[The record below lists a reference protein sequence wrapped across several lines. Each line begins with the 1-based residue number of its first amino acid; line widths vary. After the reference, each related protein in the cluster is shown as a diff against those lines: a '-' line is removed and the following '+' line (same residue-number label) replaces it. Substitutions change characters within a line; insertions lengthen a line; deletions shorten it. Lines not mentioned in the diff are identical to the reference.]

1 MTTTLLACAAASG
14 LALSTFMVGSTPS
27 ATTVAPPAR
36 PDVILITIDALRA
49 DHLSAY
55 GQPRLTS
62 PMLDAFSRQA
72 TLFANAITQAPFTK
86 AAVASLMSGLYPT
99 SHKAVTA
106 TVPFVEAM
114 TGRPTTAPV
123 ETDILASSITTLAE
137 SFHADGYVTLGYTGN
152 PFLIAPFG
160 FAQGFDQFQFFPG
173 GDFADANV
181 IIDRALH
188 DIARTPSRP
197 VFLWVHLMEPHS
209 PYAPPTW
216 TQGLFPPTGRPH
228 PIPVTSAPPSWLLKG
243 SPSDLRAY
251 ESRYDEEIAAVD
263 IAVDSLFRGLADDRR
278 LDEAIVTVV
287 ADHGEEFLDH
297 GGWEH
302 GTTLYDELVR
312 VPLVMRVPHTVP
324 RRVDAQVQLIDLY
337 PTLLQLARVP
347 APVPLAGRSFVDLL
361 SGGHGSEPAYT
372 ELPPRAC
379 AVRADGWKFITF
391 ADAREELYDLQN
403 DPGEHHNLAASE
415 PRRAA
420 TLRRLID
427 RHIAAALKA
436 GQTISPEHAP
446 VDARVLEQLRA
457 LGYVDR

>member
-1 MTTTLLACAAASG
+1 MALACAAAG
-14 LALSTFMVGSTPS
+14 GVTLTAFIAGSTPLANPVLPHS
-27 ATTVAPPAR
+27 R
-36 PDVILITIDALRA
+36 PDVILVTIDALRA
-49 DHLSAY
+49 DQVSAY

-62 PMLDAFSRQA
+62 PMLDAFSAHA
-72 TLFANAITQAPFTK
+72 TLFTNAITQAPFTK

-114 TGRPTTAPV
+114 TGRPTTAAV

-181 IIDRALH
+181 IVDRALR

-197 VFLWVHLMEPHS
+197 LFLWVHLMEPHS

-216 TQGLFPPTGRPH
+216 TQGLFPPTGRPR
-228 PIPVTSAPPSWLLKG
+228 PIPVTSAPPFWLLKG
-243 SPSDLRAY
+243 SPWDLRAY
-251 ESRYDEEIAAVD
+251 VSRYDEEIAAVD
-263 IAVDSLFRGLADDRR
+263 VAVDSLFRGLAEERR
-278 LDEAIVTVV
+278 LDEAVITVA

-302 GTTLYDELVR
+302 GNTLYDELVH
-312 VPLVMRVPHTVP
+312 VPLMMRVPHTVM
-324 RRVDAQVQLIDLY
+324 RRVEAQVQMIDLY
-337 PTLLQLARVP
+337 PTLLQLAGVP
-347 APVPLAGRSFVDLL
+347 PPVGIAGRSFVDLL
-361 SGGHGSEPAYT
+361 SGGRESEPAYT

-379 AVRADGWKFITF
+379 AVRADGWKYIAF
-391 ADAREELYDLQN
+391 ADAHEELYDLRT
-403 DPGEHHNLAASE
+403 DPGELHNVAASE
-415 PRRAA
+415 SRRAA
-420 TLRRLID
+420 TSRRLID
-427 RHIAAALKA
+427 RHIAAALKI
-436 GQTISPEHAP
+436 GETIGHEHAP
-446 VDARVLEQLRA
+446 VDPRVLEQLRA
-457 LGYVDR
+457 LGYIER